1 FQDLSKETE
10 YESATQVH
18 SGLNSE
24 NSNGYSVYHLGE
36 SANQDHLPTS
46 ETRPDNRS
54 SMPVTTL
61 ITEEMLTT
69 YPSLSD
75 LPVMSQTDR
84 IDLVWNGQDNKTV
97 SFPRGSTPAHVSSTT
112 KLLNEFSTGLV
123 SSSFGAAALEGLNNR
138 FRASEPSTISH
149 SLDTGRSEDSGV
161 WRLRNAT
168 PVSSTGELPEYSLAS
183 LASTGQHGS
192 AETADSNSSTNHIA
206 VREEELDSMV
216 SLKDEDGKDGQSGP
230 GTQSAETGFSEKSPP
245 LCPGGLLIGRRITV
259 HLSMMSTPSGQS
271 DAQPEPVFL
280 GGFTTEVGTTNSVE
294 CRDQLLD
301 RMYGLWAQWDHFVR
315 SALQLSSSQN
325 LTDTDHLSS
334 STSKHAKSTSSHSST
349 EILRA
354 KPLLPVSAAA
364 VGTTAR
370 TSSSSSDLFVPRSQ
384 RSRAGCHFGRILPL
398 LPSTARSSTSSSD
411 LFLPRMPRV
420 RQLAES
426 SNKSDTVSSPSAAES
441 SPPVTGAS
449 VISSDALQPPE
460 VTDSGPKQTTL
471 LNSNTGLVSKVSTVS
486 ETKLTLVPESPA
498 EDTED
503 QEVISRPP
511 PIVVPESTSSSASVA
526 SHFSPSASEEA
537 AERTIVASTASHNTV
552 TSTTISSV
560 RTQIALSSDEAP
572 TTGKIPIYGR
582 WHRQLYYYAGILE
595 LPQPGFRRLVLFEDG
610 SQSRLKPSDLLYVN
624 LLPVSAEVC
633 ADWDN
638 NGDFWGD
645 CVVEA
650 HLMDSRRPYLIFCRM
665 NGERKAM
672 ARKDVTIHHSQVCRL
687 RDSGLLPVSADAA
700 PERSGAGSSTK
711 KQPPSKRKTQKPE
724 EQLSQPS
731 GALLATPEVS
741 LTNVLFSKRQPKV
754 KRYRS
759 SWATPVTR
767 LAAEAKAR
775 EGGYSSEGPKHQK
788 LSKSFTM
795 TSSLR
800 SPTLG
805 RDSTTSGRCKRLRQ
819 RSGRSETTNASGTK
833 KQRLL
838 KSPPHNVLS
847 PLKSNEYDSDVATPP
862 IQLISRTSV
871 DSATTTATRPINDTS
886 MLIHRRSLSRCL
898 GIPVPSARLFY
909 GWKIMITGRCTTHK
923 VAENSSTA
931 HERFRS
937 SWGSS
942 GRRSPRV
949 SVNLM
954 FYLNP
959 NCTDFDKYTHLQI
972 NLVFARDSPGTQL
985 NLPFAMFSGN

>member
-1 FQDLSKETE
+1 
-10 YESATQVH
+10 
-18 SGLNSE
+18 
-24 NSNGYSVYHLGE
+24 
-36 SANQDHLPTS
+36 
-46 ETRPDNRS
+46 
-54 SMPVTTL
+54 
-61 ITEEMLTT
+61 
-69 YPSLSD
+69 
-75 LPVMSQTDR
+75 
-84 IDLVWNGQDNKTV
+84 
-97 SFPRGSTPAHVSSTT
+97 
-112 KLLNEFSTGLV
+112 
-123 SSSFGAAALEGLNNR
+123 
-138 FRASEPSTISH
+138 
-149 SLDTGRSEDSGV
+149 
-161 WRLRNAT
+161 
-168 PVSSTGELPEYSLAS
+168 
-183 LASTGQHGS
+183 
-192 AETADSNSSTNHIA
+192 
-206 VREEELDSMV
+206 
-216 SLKDEDGKDGQSGP
+216 
-230 GTQSAETGFSEKSPP
+230 
-245 LCPGGLLIGRRITV
+245 
-259 HLSMMSTPSGQS
+259 MSTPSSQS
-271 DAQPEPVFL
+271 DFQNKPVFL
-280 GGFTTEVGTTNSVE
+280 RGITTESLASNANVLVGRQNVFILIYWHYLHTFLVVLALMEIDSTNSAE

-325 LTDTDHLSS
+325 LTDTDHLPS
-334 STSKHAKSTSSHSST
+334 STSKHAKSASSHPSNGL
-349 EILRA
+349 LRS
-354 KPLLPVSAAA
+354 KPLLPAAA

-398 LPSTARSSTSSSD
+398 LPATARSSTSSSD

-426 SNKSDTVSSPSAAES
+426 NNKSDTVSSPSAPES

-449 VISSDALQPPE
+449 VISSDTPQPPE
-460 VTDSGPKQTTL
+460 VTDSGPKQTSL
-471 LNSNTGLVSKVSTVS
+471 LSSNTGLVSKMSTVP

-526 SHFSPSASEEA
+526 SHFSSSASEEA
-537 AERTIVASTASHNTV
+537 AERTMVASTASHSAV
-552 TSTTISSV
+552 TSATISAV
-560 RTQIALSSDEAP
+560 GTQIALSSDEAP

-595 LPQPGFRRLVLFEDG
+595 LPQPGFRRSVQFEDG

-645 CVVEA
+645 CVVET
-650 HLMDSRRPYLIFCRM
+650 HLMDSRRPYLIFCRT

-687 RDSGLLPVSADAA
+687 RESGLLPVSADAA
-700 PERSGAGSSTK
+700 PERPGASSSTK
-711 KQPPSKRKTQKPE
+711 NQPPSKRKTPRPE

-759 SWATPVTR
+759 SWATPLTR
-767 LAAEAKAR
+767 LAAEAKAK
-775 EGGYSSEGPKHQK
+775 EGGYSSEGPKYQK
-788 LSKSFTM
+788 LSKSFTT

-800 SPTLG
+800 SPTVD

-838 KSPPHNVLS
+838 KSPLHNVLS
-847 PLKSNEYDSDVATPP
+847 PLKSNDYESDVATPP
-862 IQLISRTSV
+862 IQPISRTSV
-871 DSATTTATRPINDTS
+871 DSSTTTATRPINDTS

-898 GIPVPSARLFY
+898 GIPVPSARLFC
-909 GWKIMITGRCTTHK
+909 GWKIMITGRVTVLNAPVEYYPLSCIGIFICRFAVPIRYRFPAYQVLPPLSLFDLRVDWLGGQNK
-923 VAENSSTA
+923 CELVAIVTDDMEVFGPAWANILQLANGAPLSSDELSSHVVKPIPILSTDEA
-931 HERFRS
+931 PKNLHHLLYPMRSRSTPQRSVNKGSLVLIDVADYEAATCCILRRRCLSLINVDSRCLGLMQGCDALHIEGALSIWSTSSGAESLRRFRAF
-937 SWGSS
+937 S
-942 GRRSPRV
+942 GCFQEADFPDTLRNFR
-949 SVNLM
+949 
-954 FYLNP
+954 P
-959 NCTDFDKYTHLQI
+959 N
-972 NLVFARDSPGTQL
+972 AWL
-985 NLPFAMFSGN
+985 NLTCCLASWSLATTSSSLSFVAIFLTRLTLQPLYPQDTNQHH